1 MQCAVSGDVNGDSKP
16 ATSEIGRWGEEVA
29 ARYLV
34 RQGYKVLTRNY
45 RTPAGELDI
54 VAQDGNSIV
63 FVEVKTRRTSSFG
76 PPQAAVTPKKAAHI
90 IAAAQHY
97 LLDTEQIEGDW
108 RIDVV
113 AVFGSPDFPPEITLI
128 RSAVEAN

>member
-1 MQCAVSGDVNGDSKP
+1 MTSGKQRL
-16 ATSEIGRWGEEVA
+16 AIGRWGEDIA
-29 ARYLV
+29 ARYLA
-34 RQGYKVLTRNY
+34 RHGYEILDRNY

-54 VAQDGNSIV
+54 VAREGDAIV
-63 FVEVKTRRTSSFG
+63 FVEVKTRRSSAFG
-76 PPQAAVTPKKAAHI
+76 PPQAAVTPTKAAHI

-97 LLDTEQIEGDW
+97 LLDTARESGDW

-113 AVFGSPDFPPEITLI
+113 AVFGNPKVKPDITLI

>member
-1 MQCAVSGDVNGDSKP
+1 MKASQQRQA
-16 ATSEIGRWGEEVA
+16 IGRWGEDVA
-29 ARYLV
+29 ARFLAEH
-34 RQGYKVLTRNY
+34 GYTILSRNY

-54 VAQDGNSIV
+54 VAHEGESIV
-63 FVEVKTRRTSSFG
+63 FVEVKTRRTASFG
-76 PPQAAVTPKKAAHI
+76 PPQEAVTPAKAAHI

-97 LLDTEQIEGDW
+97 LQDTAQIDGDW

-113 AVFGSPDFPPEITLI
+113 AVFGSPKTSPEITLI

>member
-1 MQCAVSGDVNGDSKP
+1 MNVSRQRQ
-16 ATSEIGRWGEEVA
+16 AIGRWGEEVA
-29 ARYLV
+29 ARYLTEH
-34 RQGYKVLTRNY
+34 GYTILSRNY

-54 VAQDGNSIV
+54 VAHEGDAIV

-76 PPQAAVTPKKAAHI
+76 PPQEAVTPAKAAHI

-97 LLDTEQIEGDW
+97 LQDSAQIEGNW

-113 AVFGSPDFPPEITLI
+113 AVLGGPKSSPEITLI

>member
-1 MQCAVSGDVNGDSKP
+1 MTASRQRQNF
-16 ATSEIGRWGEEVA
+16 GRWGEEVA
-29 ARYLV
+29 ARYLA

-113 AVFGSPDFPPEITLI
+113 AVFGSPDLPPEITLI

>member
-1 MQCAVSGDVNGDSKP
+1 MNASRQRQA
-16 ATSEIGRWGEEVA
+16 IGRWGEEVA
-29 ARYLV
+29 ARYLTE
-34 RQGYKVLTRNY
+34 QGYRILSRNY

-54 VAQDGNSIV
+54 IAHEGDAIV

-76 PPQAAVTPKKAAHI
+76 PPQEAVTPAKAAHI

-97 LLDTEQIEGDW
+97 LQDTAQIEGNW

-113 AVFGSPDFPPEITLI
+113 AVLGGPRSSPEITLI

>member
-1 MQCAVSGDVNGDSKP
+1 MSASRERQ
-16 ATSEIGRWGEEVA
+16 TIGRWGEEEA
-29 ARYLV
+29 ARYLAV
-34 RQGYKVLTRNY
+34 QGYTILTRNY

-54 VAQDGNSIV
+54 VARDGDAIV
-63 FVEVKTRRTSSFG
+63 FVEVKTRRTTSFG
-76 PPQAAVTPKKAAHI
+76 PPQAAVTAAKAAHI

-97 LLDTEQIEGDW
+97 LLDTEQIDGPW

-113 AVFGSPDFPPEITLI
+113 AVFGNPKSSPQITLI

>member
-1 MQCAVSGDVNGDSKP
+1 MNSSRQRQALGH
-16 ATSEIGRWGEEVA
+16 WGEKVA
-29 ARYLV
+29 ARYLAG
-34 RQGYKVLTRNY
+34 QGYTILSRNY

-54 VAQDGNSIV
+54 IAREGESIV
-63 FVEVKTRRTSSFG
+63 FVEVKTRRTTSFG
-76 PPQAAVTPKKAAHI
+76 LPQEAVTPAKAAHI

-97 LLDTEQIEGDW
+97 LQDTEHAGGDW

-113 AVFGSPDFPPEITLI
+113 AVSGSPKTSPMINLI

>member
-1 MQCAVSGDVNGDSKP
+1 M
-16 ATSEIGRWGEEVA
+16 A
-29 ARYLV
+29 ARYLTE
-34 RQGYKVLTRNY
+34 QGYTILSRNY

-54 VAQDGNSIV
+54 IAHEGEAIV

-76 PPQAAVTPKKAAHI
+76 TPQEAVTPAKAAHI

-97 LLDTEQIEGDW
+97 LQDTAQIEGNW

-113 AVFGSPDFPPEITLI
+113 AVFGGPKSSPKITLI

>member
-1 MQCAVSGDVNGDSKP
+1 MKASQQRQA
-16 ATSEIGRWGEEVA
+16 IGRWGEEVA
-29 ARYLV
+29 ARYLTG
-34 RQGYKVLTRNY
+34 QGYTILSRNY

-54 VAQDGNSIV
+54 IARDGGAIV

-76 PPQAAVTPKKAAHI
+76 PPQAAVTPAKAAHI

-97 LLDTEQIEGDW
+97 LLDTAQYDGDW

-113 AVFGSPDFPPEITLI
+113 AVFGSPQSTPKITLI

>member
-1 MQCAVSGDVNGDSKP
+1 MKSSRFRQ
-16 ATSEIGRWGEEVA
+16 TIGRWGEDVA
-29 ARYLV
+29 ARYLDA
-34 RQGYKVLTRNY
+34 QGYCIVSRNH

-54 VAQDGNSIV
+54 IARDGACLV

-76 PPQAAVTPKKAAHI
+76 PPQEAVTPAKAAHI

-97 LLDTEQIEGDW
+97 LLANDQIDGNW

-113 AVFGSPDFPPEITLI
+113 AVLGGPDSVPEITLI
-128 RSAVEAN
+128 QNAVEAT

>member
-1 MQCAVSGDVNGDSKP
+1 MKASRQRQA
-16 ATSEIGRWGEEVA
+16 IGRWGEEVA
-29 ARYLV
+29 ARYLTV
-34 RQGYKVLTRNY
+34 QGYTILSRNY

-54 VAQDGNSIV
+54 VARDGDAIV

-76 PPQAAVTPKKAAHI
+76 PPQAAVTPAKAAHI
-90 IAAAQHY
+90 ITAAQHY
-97 LLDTEQIEGDW
+97 LQDTAQIDGDW

-113 AVFGSPDFPPEITLI
+113 AVFGSPKSSPEITLI

>member
-1 MQCAVSGDVNGDSKP
+1 MKASRQRQA
-16 ATSEIGRWGEEVA
+16 IGRWGEDVA
-29 ARYLV
+29 ADFLAV
-34 RQGYKVLTRNY
+34 QGYTILTRNY

-54 VAQDGNSIV
+54 IARDGSAIV
-63 FVEVKTRRTSSFG
+63 FVEVKTRRTASFG
-76 PPQAAVTPKKAAHI
+76 PPQAAVTPAKAAHI

-97 LLDTEQIEGDW
+97 LLETEQIDGDW

-113 AVFGSPDFPPEITLI
+113 AVYGSPRKTPEVTLI